1 MNAILKALLEVV
13 TMVVSAS
20 LLLLIKEGIV
30 FLQTKT
36 KSEKVRRALGE
47 LGKVIAD
54 GVAYTEQTLVTTFKQ
69 NDTWTKEAQ
78 KECLS
83 ACAQYVVTNLTNET
97 TNLLLTNETDV
108 RDWVTAQIEAYI
120 QQQKTKA
127 D

>member
-1 MNAILKALLEVV
+1 MNTVLKALLEVI

-20 LLLLIKEGIV
+20 LLFLIKEGIV

-36 KSEKVRRALGE
+36 KSEKVRRALSE
-47 LGKVIAD
+47 LGKVISD

-69 NDTWTKEAQ
+69 SDTWTKEAQ

-83 ACAQYVVTNLTNET
+83 ACVQYVVTNLTNET
-97 TNLLLTNETDV
+97 TKLLLTNETDV

-120 QQQKTKA
+120 QQQKVKA
-127 D
+127 E

>member
-1 MNAILKALLEVV
+1 MNTVLKALLEVI

-20 LLLLIKEGIV
+20 LLFLIKEGIV

-47 LGKVIAD
+47 LGKVISD

-69 NDTWTKEAQ
+69 SDTWTKEAQ
-78 KECLS
+78 KQCLS
-83 ACAQYVVTNLTNET
+83 ACVQYVVTNLTNET
-97 TNLLLTNETDV
+97 TELLLTNETDV

-120 QQQKTKA
+120 QQQKVKA
-127 D
+127 E